1 MSLHGKVVLV
11 TGAARGIGAEV
22 ARRAAARGARVALVG
37 LEPDRLA
44 ALARELGGGHGFWE
58 CDVTDQAALDGT
70 VAAAISALGGVDAV
84 VANAGIAS
92 YGTVAIS
99 PPDALARVVDVNLT
113 GAIRTARATLAEL
126 EARRGYLLFVSSAAA
141 LGAAPGMAVYA
152 ATKIALQHFAAALR
166 LEVAHHGV
174 AVGVAYPG
182 WIETDLMHDVQRD
195 IPGFE
200 TMRRGLPP
208 PFSTV
213 TSLADCADALVAALE
228 RRQRTVY
235 VPRALGLVAPLRPL
249 LWSWLGDLLLRRDAR
264 RHVPR
269 MERDVLAL
277 GRSFGARSVEAR
289 RAPSHTVRA
298 APREG
303 AGAGPLWPP

>member
-11 TGAARGIGAEV
+11 TGAARGIGAEL

-58 CDVTDQAALDGT
+58 CDVADQDALDRT
-70 VAAAISALGGVDAV
+70 VAAAVSALGGVDVV

-92 YGTVAIS
+92 YGTVAVT
-99 PPDALARVVDVNLT
+99 PPDAMARVVDVNLT

-126 EARRGYLLFVSSAAA
+126 KARRGYLLFVSSAAA

-152 ATKIALQHFAAALR
+152 ATKIAIQHFAAALR
-166 LEVAHHGV
+166 LEVAHEGV
-174 AVGVAYPG
+174 AVGVAFPG
-182 WIETDLMHDVQRD
+182 WIETDLMHDVERD
-195 IPGFE
+195 IPGFAE
-200 TMRRGLPP
+200 MRRGLPP

-213 TSLADCADALVAALE
+213 TSLAACADALVAAVE
-228 RRQRTVY
+228 RRRRTVY

-249 LWSWLGDLLLRRDAR
+249 LWSWFGDLLLRRDAR

-277 GRSFGARSVEAR
+277 GRAFGTRSVEAR
-289 RAPSHTVRA
+289 RAPAPRLPQ

-303 AGAGPLWPP
+303 PQASPP